1 MVRYGFGYARR
12 LSGPP
17 TPDCRFWR
25 SCMMR
30 ERPELEEAA
39 LKRTLTRRGFLRLAG
54 AGVAGTALLG
64 GAFVLW
70 REPGQLSGAI
80 TGVARDVASTSYR
93 VGAFNVLLQT
103 GRGRS
108 DVSLNIAHSFRP
120 DRVLWRSIPGASFVS
135 AAKGRATVRQERAHI
150 TLEDEI
156 SNQHTDQTIDQ
167 VEKRDDR
174 LLISGQLISTDD
186 TEGVDY
192 TLILS
197 PVTDESLSFEAQVGE
212 PYDRIY
218 FTYASSPEE
227 RFFGFGTQFTY
238 FDMKG
243 RIVPI
248 LIREQGIGRGEQP
261 VTWAVDWKA
270 GAGGDPYTSYA
281 SVPHYITSEARSL
294 FLENYEYSTFDL
306 REKDRVQVCVFAS
319 RMRGQIPAGDTPEGL
334 IEQYTR
340 YSGRMRRLPEWIMD
354 GAVVGLQGGT
364 DKVREILERL
374 EALDAPVAAVWLQD
388 WVGQRETSFG
398 TQLWWNWE
406 LDRNHYPD
414 WDSLGESL
422 RRKNIRLMTYI
433 NPFVCDD
440 VGLKKNHQRN
450 LFREAAEGGYL
461 VENRDGGPYRVRISS
476 FSAGLVDLTN
486 PGARTWIKDIIKGE
500 LIGNGASGWMA
511 DFGEGL
517 PYDAVLFSGADPK
530 TYHERYAEEWAR
542 VNREAIREAGREDDI
557 VFFNRSGYIRSP
569 LYSTLFWVG
578 DQLVDWD
585 EHDGIKSAVT
595 GLLTSGLS
603 GYSLEHSDIGG
614 YTAIDNPLLRYHR
627 SRELLLRWIELGA
640 FTAVFRTHEGNIP
653 EVNYQIYSDEETLEH
668 FVRFANIYAAWK
680 PYRME
685 LVKEASGTG
694 LPVVRHPYIRYPDDP
709 EVLNLRYQFMVGTE
723 FMVAPVLDPGTD
735 SMEVYL
741 PTGGWVH
748 LWTGDRYGSSDRGV
762 YETVSTPIGEPAVF
776 YRQGSV
782 EGIRFGDEL
791 RRRGLLRG

>member
-1 MVRYGFGYARR
+1 
-12 LSGPP
+12 
-17 TPDCRFWR
+17 
-25 SCMMR
+25 MMR
-30 ERPELEEAA
+30 ERPGLEEAA

-64 GAFVLW
+64 GAYAVW
-70 REPGQLSGAI
+70 IRPGQLSGAI
-80 TGVARDVASTSYR
+80 IGVARDVTSASYR
-93 VGAFNVLLQT
+93 VGAFNVLLQAD
-103 GRGRS
+103 RDLS
-108 DVSLNIAHSFRP
+108 DVSLNVTHSFRP

-135 AAKGRATVRQERAHI
+135 AAEGRETIRQERAHI
-150 TLEDEI
+150 TIEDEI
-156 SNQHTDQTIDQ
+156 SNPHPDQTIDR
-167 VEKRDDR
+167 VEKHDDT
-174 LLISGQLISTDD
+174 LLISGRLIGTDD
-186 TEGVDY
+186 PDGVDY
-192 TLILS
+192 TLTLS
-197 PVTDESLSFEAQVGE
+197 PVTAGRLSFEAEVGE

-218 FTYASSPEE
+218 FTYGSSPEE

-243 RIVPI
+243 RLVPI

-261 VTWAVDWKA
+261 VTWAADWKA

-306 REKDRVQVCVFAS
+306 QEKDRVQICVFAS
-319 RMRGQIPAGDTPEGL
+319 RMRGQIPAADTPKGL

-340 YSGRMRRLPEWIMD
+340 YSGRMRRLPEWIMG

-364 DKVREILERL
+364 DKVRRILEKL
-374 EALDAPVAAVWLQD
+374 QALDAPLAAVWLQD

-406 LDRNHYPD
+406 LDRDHYPD

-422 RRKNIRLMTYI
+422 KRMNIRLMTYI

-440 VGLKKNHQRN
+440 VGLKKNHHRN

-461 VENRDGGPYRVRISS
+461 VKNRDGEPYRIRISD

-486 PGARTWIKDIIKGE
+486 PGARTWIKDIIRGE
-500 LIGNGASGWMA
+500 LIGNRVSGWMA

-530 TYHERYAEEWAR
+530 TYHDRYAEEWAR

-557 VFFNRSGYIRSP
+557 VFFNRSGYIQSP
-569 LYSTLFWVG
+569 RYSTLFWVG

-595 GLLTSGLS
+595 GLLSSGLS

-627 SRELLLRWIELGA
+627 SRELLMRWIELGA

-653 EVNYQIYSDEETLEH
+653 DVNHQFYSEEETMEH
-668 FVRFANIYAAWK
+668 FVRFARIYAAWK

-685 LVKEASGTG
+685 LVKEASETG
-694 LPVVRHPYIRYPDDP
+694 LPVVRHPYIHYPDDP
-709 EVLNLRYQFMVGTE
+709 GVLNLRYQFMVGAGL
-723 FMVAPVLDPGTD
+723 MVAPVLDPGTD
-735 SMEVYL
+735 TVEVYL
-741 PTGGWVH
+741 PAGGWVH
-748 LWTGDRYGSSDRGV
+748 LWTGDKYGSPDRGV
-762 YETVSTPIGEPAVF
+762 YETVSAPIGEPAVF
-776 YRQGSV
+776 FEEDSA
-782 EGIRFGDEL
+782 EGLRFREEL
-791 RRRGLLRG
+791 RRGGLLRG